1 MERKSNTRMNE
12 PNERMNWTDELNELK
27 ELKLKTLRTDDDTLS
42 LGSHHSRHSFIYPSS
57 HSSPIRPGSQFSC
70 GQFDLKQLKTRTK
83 ASLPLP
89 PRYFFY
95 SSQREIRRRVS
106 GHASIPVPIPILIS
120 PLTRILDNP
129 ALSSVR

>member
-57 HSSPIRPGSQFSC
+57 HPSPIRPGSQFNC

-89 PRYFFY
+89 PLVT
-95 SSQREIRRRVS
+95 SSTLLRGRSE
-106 GHASIPVPIPILIS
+106 GKFPVKVFGPP
-120 PLTRILDNP
+120 PPFHVTTH
-129 ALSSVR
+129 SSST